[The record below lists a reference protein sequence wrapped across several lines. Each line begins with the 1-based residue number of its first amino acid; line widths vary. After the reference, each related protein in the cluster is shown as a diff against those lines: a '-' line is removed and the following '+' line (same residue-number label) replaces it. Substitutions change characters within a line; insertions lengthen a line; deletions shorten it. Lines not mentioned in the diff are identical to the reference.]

1 MIDLTMIGADN
12 WLKLNSKLQLKKNA
26 VRKEL
31 KSRGVLVKGAINK
44 FDNYS
49 YFSEAQYKELFTELF
64 SVNSLE
70 LKFNELEYSTFEG
83 TERQAN
89 GRMTRIEF
97 VLIDV
102 ETGFFETTII
112 TGEGGR

>member
-1 MIDLTMIGADN
+1 MIDLTTIGADN

-31 KSRGVLVKGAINK
+31 KSRGVLAKGAINK

-64 SVNSLE
+64 SENGVE
-70 LKFNELEYSTFEG
+70 LKTEVEEVNEING
-83 TERQAN
+83 TDKQIQ
-89 GRMTRIEF
+89 T
-97 VLIDV
+97 
-102 ETGFFETTII
+102 
-112 TGEGGR
+112 